1 MKSWILSGE
10 CLSRVNGVGILAFR
24 AATSFIP
31 EIKEAINK
39 SEVLTKTDFKSY
51 DGVKAMCKKFNKAA
65 NNYVSFM
72 TFHERKTRIL
82 IFSINQ

>member
-1 MKSWILSGE
+1 MKSWILSGKY
-10 CLSRVNGVGILAFR
+10 LSGINKVEVFAFR

-51 DGVKAMCKKFNKAA
+51 DSVKAMCKKFNKAA
-65 NNYVSFM
+65 NNYVSFSV
-72 TFHERKTRIL
+72 FHELGR
-82 IFSINQ
+82 